1 MEKCEFYSD
10 DKQPPKECG
19 ETVLVWG
26 DHFGAADVAEK
37 LAADGAKVHIVTE
50 NCDFAQWMEP
60 CHRDVMMK
68 RFAGANGEGLKSRSI
83 QHPVEVIPNST
94 VVEISEGG
102 QVTLLDTAFRK
113 RTLSVDNLVLASVEP
128 NDVLYSQ
135 LLEHGLNV
143 MKIGDVKQVRNL
155 RTPDLGGS

>member
-1 MEKCEFYSD
+1 M
-10 DKQPPKECG
+10 
-19 ETVLVWG
+19 
-26 DHFGAADVAEK
+26 
-37 LAADGAKVHIVTE
+37 HIVTE
-50 NCDFAQWMEP
+50 NGDFAQWMEP

-135 LLEHGLNV
+135 LVEHGLNV

-155 RTPDLGGS
+155 RAAVTEGANLGLTLDEGLRLNANHSMISQLPTEVELSDDY